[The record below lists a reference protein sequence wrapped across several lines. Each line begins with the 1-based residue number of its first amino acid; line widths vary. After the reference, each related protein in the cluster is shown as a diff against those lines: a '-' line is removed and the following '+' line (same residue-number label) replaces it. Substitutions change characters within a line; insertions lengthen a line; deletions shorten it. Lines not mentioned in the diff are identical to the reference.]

1 MIETLSFEIDE
12 IIYSTLKAE
21 LSVETPSFTGKIS
34 PKLPRLINQWVA
46 EDRQSH
52 APLKRRIGTRR
63 YRGGGF
69 GKAAQVAGPGRILAS
84 DLSFGADGGLPGKA
98 ALRMPRLVNQWLPEG
113 KNPQVFAND
122 RTTFRRHDRI
132 ACRMLIEYTVSSST
146 YVDFVRNVS
155 RCGAY
160 LETRKGVS
168 VGESVILM
176 IPLSKGRKI
185 IRVRGVVVRKDETGV
200 GIVFKE
206 ILAE

>member
-34 PKLPRLINQWVA
+34 LKLPRLINQWVA
-46 EDRQSH
+46 EDRRPH

-69 GKAAQVAGPGRILAS
+69 GKAVLVAGSGRVPEAGLPS
-84 DLSFGADGGLPGKA
+84 GADGSLPGKA
-98 ALRMPRLVNQWLPEG
+98 AVRMPRLVNQWFPEG

-122 RTTFRRHDRI
+122 RITVRKHDRI
-132 ACRMLIEYTVSSST
+132 ACRMLIEYAVSSRT

-176 IPLSKGRKI
+176 IPLSKGRNI
-185 IRVRGVVVRKDETGV
+185 IRVKGVVVRKDETGV